1 MASLDDA
8 VSTLKGVSTNLS
20 QIWLTIKTI
29 FPQSTGTSF
38 TATAGTATLPAQPG
52 GFINITLQNGSAAK
66 VAWYPP

>member
-38 TATAGTATLPAQPG
+38 AATAGTATLPAQPN
-52 GFINITLQNGSAAK
+52 GFIIVNLPSGTQAK
-66 VAWYPP
+66 VPYYLP